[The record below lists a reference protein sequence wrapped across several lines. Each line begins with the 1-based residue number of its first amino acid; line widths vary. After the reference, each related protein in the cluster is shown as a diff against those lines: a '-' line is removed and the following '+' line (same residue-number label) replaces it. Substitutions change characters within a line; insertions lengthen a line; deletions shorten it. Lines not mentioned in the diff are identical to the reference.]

1 MIIDCILDRYDAE
14 KNYNDFDY
22 CARDFYYAIFEYGK
36 IGHGI
41 TRAMD
46 GGEENDTRRELCE
59 YIDKGGYNPKIKDFI
74 NARKWNENQREK
86 MPIIEIL

>member
-14 KNYNDFDY
+14 KKYNDFDY
-22 CARDFYYAIFEYGK
+22 CAHDFYYSVFEYGE

-41 TRAMD
+41 TRAID
-46 GGEENDTRRELCE
+46 GGEESDTRSELCD
-59 YIDKGGYNPKIKDFI
+59 YIDKCGYNPKIKDFI
-74 NARKWNENQREK
+74 NARKWNENQSEK